1 MRKLA
6 VALMILVASASYA
19 DKGKVKNKVKEK
31 RFEPVV
37 KSIADYAGSYRG
49 PDASYGLILESSNGK
64 LHGNYVEMGR
74 VAVLSPIEVEGSEFK
89 ALASFDDGSS
99 RVITGSF
106 ANRILNGV
114 TAFGARLYDVPVEGL
129 GVVDPFFE
137 KLE

>member
-6 VALMILVASASYA
+6 VALVILLVASASYGA
-19 DKGKVKNKVKEK
+19 KNKSKVKEK

-37 KSIADYAGSYRG
+37 KAVADYAGSYRG

-74 VAVLSPIEVEGSEFK
+74 VAVLSPIEVEGAQFT
-89 ALASFDDGSS
+89 ATASFDDGSY
-99 RVITGSF
+99 RIITGSF
-106 ANRILNGV
+106 ANRILNGK

-137 KLE
+137 RIE

>member
-6 VALMILVASASYA
+6 VALVILLVASASYGA
-19 DKGKVKNKVKEK
+19 KNKAKVKEK

-37 KSIADYAGSYRG
+37 KSVADYAGSYRG

-89 ALASFDDGSS
+89 AQASFDDGSS
-99 RVITGSF
+99 RTITGSF
-106 ANRILNGV
+106 ANRILNGK

-129 GVVDPFFE
+129 GIVDPFFE

>member
-6 VALMILVASASYA
+6 VALVILLVASASYGA
-19 DKGKVKNKVKEK
+19 KNKAKVKEK

-37 KSIADYAGSYRG
+37 KSAADYAGSYRG

-74 VAVLSPIEVEGSEFK
+74 VAVLSPIEVDGAEFK
-89 ALASFDDGSS
+89 AMASFDDGSS
-99 RVITGSF
+99 RTITGSF
-106 ANRILNGV
+106 ANRILNGK

-129 GVVDPFFE
+129 GIVDPFFE